1 MTNRLGHHGT
11 ALFYDPR
18 LLEVAWDYLHN
29 ATLENPILI
38 TIPTFRLDMIDVSR
52 QVFANGFIPI
62 YDELIWAWT
71 SGNSTRLEIFGDL
84 IVDLLSTLDVIL
96 SFEETFRVDK
106 WIKDARR
113 WSGGDDEYAD
123 FLEYN
128 ARNQVDFPAL
138 GQTEC
143 VCRSPCGVP
152 RVRSAITH
160 LNNGLA

>member
-1 MTNRLGHHGT
+1 
-11 ALFYDPR
+11 
-18 LLEVAWDYLHN
+18 
-29 ATLENPILI
+29 
-38 TIPTFRLDMIDVSR
+38 MIDVSR